1 MILFLD
7 YVNVF
12 ENKGKMAFLKHYYN
26 YWLHMREEV
35 FIMNKEDNSK
45 EKVIIRGLD
54 ENGFLEVRSK
64 QTGQIFSVC
73 DDGNTFDMFK
83 GLIHAKK

>member
-1 MILFLD
+1 M
-7 YVNVF
+7 
-12 ENKGKMAFLKHYYN
+12 HT
-26 YWLHMREEV
+26 REEV
-35 FIMNKEDNSK
+35 FILHKEENFK

-64 QTGQIFSVC
+64 QTGQIFSVH

-83 GLIHAKK
+83 GLIHAKN